1 MHEVHLVRAII
12 ETVEREAAA
21 RGARRVK
28 RVKLRFNALTSH
40 SAKHVQFSFDVV
52 KKDRPLVKDARLE
65 LDEVEPRLRCGT
77 CGNEFLG
84 RELPEIC
91 PKCGSVDVL
100 AVHSTDL
107 ILEDFEIER

>member
-1 MHEVHLVRAII
+1 M
-12 ETVEREAAA
+12 
-21 RGARRVK
+21 K

-40 SAKHVQFSFDVV
+40 SARHVRFSFDLI
-52 KKDRPLVKDARLE
+52 KKDRPMVKDARLV
-65 LDEVEPRLRCGT
+65 LDEVEPRLRCGA

-84 RELPEIC
+84 RHLPEIC